1 MINLLGDISL
11 IDFWFLG
18 LCVNTAFFFVL
29 LADSDVVYISCME
42 NSIDIWDA
50 IREMRA
56 LTGKGK
62 TFSMV
67 FMSYDKGRK
76 MSKGAEIITRAKLR
90 PGTNKEQNR
99 NADYMLNFLDVDK
112 NLPRQMYQICLMEFN
127 GKRIRV
133 T

>member
-1 MINLLGDISL
+1 
-11 IDFWFLG
+11 
-18 LCVNTAFFFVL
+18 
-29 LADSDVVYISCME
+29 ME

-50 IREMRA
+50 IRDMRKITA
-56 LTGKGK
+56 NGK

-67 FMSYDKGRK
+67 FMSYDQGRK
-76 MSKGAEIITRAKLR
+76 ISKGAEIITRAKLR
-90 PGTNKEQNR
+90 PGTKTEQNR